1 MGEKE
6 STPKIDEELL
16 KVEKPTPIYGE
27 DTVRPFRSLKFIIPA
42 AVALIILLG
51 AIGFLFSANKFF
63 DFTSSDNAPTAIEE
77 NTIPNI
83 TTARLGKKIYYI
95 INEDYKEE
103 FDYQTITVSDN
114 GDTIGKVAQ
123 YNTTKVFNYED
134 YSAFCKTWNLTQKY
148 TDESQNYAVIARAY
162 QKTPVV
168 KARLANAIAEKDTI
182 TLFIHEEKEGTSTE
196 SKGYFIAIPVSSS
209 VTQDVAIKT
218 YTRAQFESIRI
229 NSVEEEAN

>member
-27 DTVRPFRSLKFIIPA
+27 DTARPFRSLKFIIPA

-134 YSAFCKTWNLTQKY
+134 
-148 TDESQNYAVIARAY
+148 
-162 QKTPVV
+162 
-168 KARLANAIAEKDTI
+168 
-182 TLFIHEEKEGTSTE
+182 
-196 SKGYFIAIPVSSS
+196 
-209 VTQDVAIKT
+209 
-218 YTRAQFESIRI
+218 
-229 NSVEEEAN
+229 